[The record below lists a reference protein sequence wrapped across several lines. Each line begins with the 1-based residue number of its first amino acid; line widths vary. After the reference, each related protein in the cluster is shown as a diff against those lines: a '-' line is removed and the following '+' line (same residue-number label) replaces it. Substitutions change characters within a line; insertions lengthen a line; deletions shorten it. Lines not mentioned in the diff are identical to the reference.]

1 MMEVKYRMET
11 SFYTVT
17 ELQELG
23 FKSIGGD
30 FNKQKCEVLF
40 T

>member
-23 FKSIGGD
+23 FKSIGG
-30 FNKQKCEVLF
+30 VLQ
-40 T
+40 